1 MTKILIVDDAI
12 FMRKTLKVLL
22 EKNDCTVIGEASDG
36 EEALRQINAL
46 KPDVVTLDI
55 TMPKMDGLECLSR
68 IQKLDDKPQ
77 VIMISA
83 MGQKTKVI
91 EAMQNGAKGFIV
103 KPFGED
109 TVVSVLHKL
118 QAK

>member
-55 TMPKMDGLECLSR
+55 TMPTLPTFFLPTVPFR
-68 IQKLDDKPQ
+68 KPGEAQ
-77 VIMISA
+77 V
-83 MGQKTKVI
+83 
-91 EAMQNGAKGFIV
+91 GA
-103 KPFGED
+103 
-109 TVVSVLHKL
+109 
-118 QAK
+118 